1 MNEKRFRSILL
12 ELVDEN
18 PFAIRA
24 ALRIL
29 EVEFTNAV
37 PTLAVTC
44 ADRPR
49 LLVNLAFVREHCTS
63 DDEVK
68 AVICHEFLH
77 VILRHTEQRQ
87 MLTPARH
94 LAVDAVINA
103 IIHRQYGPGYSGM
116 MGRYYADAAG
126 RQKLLRPMNGEEHD
140 WLSAHSGRDE
150 YPQLPYWIRAWSSLY
165 AGRLIVDDIE
175 ALATHLAGM
184 VSGTPGAG
192 PFTFGDDGGDDAGD
206 LLGNHD
212 ELGRELSGPLQETLE
227 KSMREMNGRGIWRSP
242 GGRGVGCNSYEAL
255 VASAEAP
262 LRQWRATTLA
272 ILRRHLTP
280 DRLSRRCIESPHEY
294 RLPVLSPQDR
304 RAFLR
309 SQWAPFLPE
318 AGWGGTAPRHTG
330 TAQVYLDVSGSMS
343 AEMPHL
349 VALLGQLSGL
359 IRRPFWAFSDTV
371 APAVIE
377 RGALKAQTT
386 GGTSMSCVLEH
397 LVRTRPTAAV
407 VVTDGYI
414 EALDRQLVAKTAGTQ
429 LHALVSRDGSPAALE
444 RAGIACTQ
452 LPALKG
458 VRS

>member
-29 EVEFTNAV
+29 EVEFTSEV

-44 ADRPR
+44 AGRPR
-49 LLVNLAFVREHCTS
+49 LLVNLEFVGVHCAN

-77 VILRHTEQRQ
+77 VILRHTEQRRK
-87 MLTPARH
+87 LTPARH
-94 LAVDAVINA
+94 LAVDAVVNA
-103 IIHRQYGPGYSGM
+103 IIHRQYGSGYSGM

-126 RQKLLRPMNGEEHD
+126 RQKLLRPMTEEEHA
-140 WLSAHSGRDE
+140 WLAAHSGPDE
-150 YPQLPYWIRAWSSLY
+150 YPRLPYWIRAWSQLY

-175 ALATHLAGM
+175 ALATELAGM
-184 VSGTPGAG
+184 GSGTPGAG
-192 PFTFGDDGGDDAGD
+192 PFMIGDGGCDDAGD

-212 ELGRELSGPLQETLE
+212 DLGRDLSGPLQETLE
-227 KSMREMNGRGIWRSP
+227 KSMREMNGQGIWRSP
-242 GGRGVGCNSYEAL
+242 GRRGVGCNSYEAL
-255 VASAEAP
+255 VASAETP

-280 DRLSRRCIESPHEY
+280 DRLSRRSIESPCEY
-294 RLPVLSPQDR
+294 SLPVLSPQDR

-318 AGWGGTAPRHTG
+318 AGWGGTARRRAG
-330 TAQVYLDVSGSMS
+330 TAQVYLDVSGSMG
-343 AEMPHL
+343 AEMPQI

-359 IRRPFWAFSDTV
+359 IRLPFWAFSDTV
-371 APAVIE
+371 TPAVIE
-377 RGALKAQTT
+377 RGALKTQTT

-397 LVRTRPTAAV
+397 LIRTRPTSAV

-414 EALDRQLVAKTAGTQ
+414 EELDRRLVMRAAGTQ
-429 LHALVSRDGSPAALE
+429 LHALVSRDGNTSALE
-444 RAGIACTQ
+444 RAGLACTQ
-452 LPALKG
+452 LPVLKG
-458 VRS
+458 ARP

>member
-1 MNEKRFRSILL
+1 MNEKRFRTILM

-49 LLVNLAFVREHCTS
+49 LLVNLAFVSVHCAN

-77 VILRHTEQRQ
+77 VILRHTEGRR

-94 LAVDAVINA
+94 LAVDAVVNA

-126 RQKLLRPMNGEEHD
+126 LQKLLRPMTAEEVD

-150 YPQLPYWIRAWSSLY
+150 YPTLPYWIRAWSHLY

-175 ALATHLAGM
+175 TLATQLAGM
-184 VSGTPGAG
+184 GSETPDAG
-192 PFTFGDDGGDDAGD
+192 PFTFGGIGCDDAGA

-212 ELGRELSGPLQETLE
+212 ELGRDLSGPLRAALE
-227 KSMREMNGRGIWRSP
+227 NSMREMNGRGIWRSP
-242 GGRGVGCNSYEAL
+242 GRRGVGCTSYEAL
-255 VASAEAP
+255 VASTETP

-280 DRLSRRCIESPHEY
+280 DRLSRRSIESPHEY

-318 AGWGGTAPRHTG
+318 AGWGGAVLRHAG

-343 AEMPHL
+343 AEMPQI

-359 IRRPFWAFSDTV
+359 IRRPFWAFSDAV

-377 RGALKAQTT
+377 HGVLKAQTT

-397 LVRTRPTAAV
+397 LIRTRPAAAV

-414 EALDRQLVAKTAGTQ
+414 EELDRRLVAKAAGTQ
-429 LHALVSRDGSPAALE
+429 LHALVSRDGNTSALE
-444 RAGIACTQ
+444 RAGLACTQ
-452 LPALKG
+452 LPELKG
-458 VRS
+458 ARS